1 MFWIR
6 NINVVKNYLNIC
18 FMWLIFICVV
28 LEDMRLEYKFDIN
41 NWDVYRNE
49 YDFFFGICKVQNREN
64 ESLKQEKERK
74 GKKVFFYFLY
84 LRFSERFQ

>member
-49 YDFFFGICKVQNREN
+49 YDFFFGICKV
-64 ESLKQEKERK
+64 
-74 GKKVFFYFLY
+74 
-84 LRFSERFQ
+84 